1 MKTITDIEEE
11 YKNFDSKT
19 TTVTNLE
26 ELNAYMEIIFGE
38 IAENIRALKVDYDGN
53 KKCKLLASIRNL
65 FPMFFEEE
73 EVGFY
78 DEDNKCLDEILLLN
92 LIYENY
98 FKTIL
103 VNSNESNLREMIKL
117 VDFLVLHYGKDI
129 DYVES
134 KRDNL
139 EYRLKG
145 YGCINCRDEDTYEAV
160 SEFFSKKIKEFEV
173 EKVKKM

>member
-11 YKNFDSKT
+11 YKSFEPKT
-19 TTVTNLE
+19 TTVTNLK
-26 ELNAYMEIIFGE
+26 ELEVYMEVIFGE

-73 EVGFY
+73 EVEFY
-78 DEDNKCLDEILLLN
+78 DEDNSCLDEILLLN

-103 VNSNESNLREMIKL
+103 LYSDESNVGEMIKL
-117 VDFLVLHYGKDI
+117 VDFLVLHYGKDVE
-129 DYVES
+129 YVEG

-145 YGCINCRDEDTYEAV
+145 YGCINYRDEDTYEAI
-160 SEFFSKKIKEFEV
+160 SEFFDKRIKEFDM
-173 EKVKKM
+173 EKVKKI